1 MESSIK
7 SNGIKDRISQ
17 VRNNISEGTDWSIE
31 SPGKLKNI
39 NRVKS
44 EINSETDLQK
54 SRITKAITE
63 FKSTFIVQISSLES
77 TMLQKK
83 QELSKSQLNQV
94 EMIELATSENKT
106 LSARIALHE
115 TNGPIPANV
124 QTKSTDMLSEIQ
136 TLTELCA
143 SQKQQIK
150 ENWRSIESK
159 GSKNS

>member
-1 MESSIK
+1 
-7 SNGIKDRISQ
+7 
-17 VRNNISEGTDWSIE
+17 
-31 SPGKLKNI
+31 
-39 NRVKS
+39 
-44 EINSETDLQK
+44 
-54 SRITKAITE
+54 
-63 FKSTFIVQISSLES
+63 
-77 TMLQKK
+77 MLQKK